1 VSVRYAGHSLRIA
14 RIVRRCL
21 AEGAS
26 VEIDGLGV
34 FQPSSG
40 KPGFRFVARNRP
52 RVFLAYAAEDLTTVR
67 KLYSALATAGF
78 DPWLDKKKLLPGQ
91 NWPRSIETAIEN
103 SDFFIACFS
112 RRSTAKR
119 GCFQSELR
127 YALECANRVA
137 FDEIY
142 FLPVRFEECEVPPRI
157 ARHLQYVS
165 LFPDWDEGVRALVQ
179 AMRDQIARRRR
190 ADGRSQ

>member
-1 VSVRYAGHSLRIA
+1 MAGHSEFFNA
-14 RIVRRCL
+14 WKSL
-21 AEGAS
+21 AMC
-26 VEIDGLGV
+26 
-34 FQPSSG
+34 
-40 KPGFRFVARNRP
+40 VARFRS
-52 RVFLAYAAEDLTTVR
+52 RRRGLRSATRQKEAA
-67 KLYSALATAGF
+67 
-78 DPWLDKKKLLPGQ
+78 PGG
-91 NWPRSIETAIEN
+91 RTGH
-103 SDFFIACFS
+103 DRLKRRFFIACFS

>member
-1 VSVRYAGHSLRIA
+1 MNGRYAGHGLRIA

-52 RVFLAYAAEDLTTVR
+52 RVFLAYAAEDLSTVR
-67 KLYSALATAGF
+67 KLYTALSAAGF

-91 NWPRSIETAIEN
+91 NWPRSIETAIET

-112 RRSTAKR
+112 KRSVAKR
-119 GCFQSELR
+119 GGFQSELR
-127 YALECANRVA
+127 YALECAGRVPL
-137 FDEIY
+137 DEI
-142 FLPVRFEECEVPPRI
+142 FLLPVRFEECEPPRRVT
-157 ARHLQYVS
+157 RHLQYVN
-165 LFPDWDEGVRALVQ
+165 LFPDWGAGVRTLIQ
-179 AMRDQIARRRR
+179 TMRDQIARRG
-190 ADGRSQ
+190 AGG

>member
-1 VSVRYAGHSLRIA
+1 MSARTPDHSLRIA

-34 FQPSSG
+34 FEPSPGRS
-40 KPGFRFVARNRP
+40 GFRFVARNRP
-52 RVFLAYAAEDLTTVR
+52 RVFLAYAAEDLPTVR
-67 KLYSALATAGF
+67 RLYSALAAAGF

-91 NWPRSIETAIEN
+91 NWPRSIETAIET

-112 RRSTAKR
+112 RRSSAKR

-127 YALECANRVA
+127 YALECAGRVA
-137 FDEIY
+137 LDEIY
-142 FLPVRFEECEVPPRI
+142 FLPVRLEECEVPTRI
-157 ARHLQYVS
+157 ARHLQYVN
-165 LFPDWDEGVRALVQ
+165 LFPDWSEGVRALVQ
-179 AMRDQIARRRR
+179 AMRAQIASRRKS
-190 ADGRSQ
+190 A